1 MYQTNQLS
9 IVLRFY
15 VFPHRKSA
23 ISNIC
28 ALDLT
33 GPTAM
38 SGSRFKRCGH
48 RLPVK
53 QAKIFGG
60 QYVCILPP
68 CLIVAQTLSSLAAI
82 PRRTHRISSDL
93 RS

>member
-15 VFPHRKSA
+15 VIPHRKSA
-23 ISNIC
+23 TSNIC

-33 GPTAM
+33 GPAAM

-53 QAKIFGG
+53 QAKIFWRTVCVQFATMFDCCTNIVIAGG
-60 QYVCILPP
+60 HTASNTP
-68 CLIVAQTLSSLAAI
+68 
-82 PRRTHRISSDL
+82 DL
-93 RS
+93 F